1 MRPWTL
7 RQGQESTMHH
17 LKQSDV
23 LVKYSLLI
31 YIYIYIYMETC
42 YFKSEC
48 LLVSVNDFGLWGH
61 ESKALDKSHG
71 NLRLNEK
78 ESYDVGPIL
87 LIDQGVLT
95 TTRQATI
102 RVI

>member
-31 YIYIYIYMETC
+31 YIYTETC
-42 YFKSEC
+42 YFKSKC
-48 LLVSVNDFGLWGH
+48 LLVSVNDFGLWWDQ
-61 ESKALDKSHG
+61 SKALDKSHG

-78 ESYDVGPIL
+78 ESYDVGHLNNYEIKSYNL
-87 LIDQGVLT
+87 YFNYFNY
-95 TTRQATI
+95 
-102 RVI
+102 

>member
-23 LVKYSLLI
+23 LVKYSLL
-31 YIYIYIYMETC
+31 IYMETC

>member
-23 LVKYSLLI
+23 LVKYSLL
-31 YIYIYIYMETC
+31 IYMETC

-78 ESYDVGPIL
+78 ESYGVGPM

-95 TTRQATI
+95 TTHQATI